1 LHDLDGDAGREP
13 MIVAVRTVGAAV
25 GLLLIAAC
33 AQEPEPPAP
42 EPVVGVSRAD
52 ADFARFMNDPTNPE
66 SWRWLCRAA
75 VGGHTAAQFTVAVRY
90 RDGLPP
96 VAQNLPRAF
105 LWFTAAQKSG
115 LTAAVLARE
124 EVEKRLPEDKVEA
137 LRKRSKPLA
146 EADCRQGRISSKKKR
161 TQ

>member
-1 LHDLDGDAGREP
+1 
-13 MIVAVRTVGAAV
+13 VSAAV
-25 GLLLIAAC
+25 VLLLFAAC
-33 AQEPEPPAP
+33 AQEPETPAP
-42 EPVVGVSRAD
+42 KPVADVSRAD
-52 ADFARFMNDPTNPE
+52 ADFARFMNDPTNPQ

-96 VAQNLPRAF
+96 VEQNLPRAF
-105 LWFTAAQKSG
+105 LWFTAARKSG

-124 EVEKRLPEDKVEA
+124 DVEKRLPEDEVET
-137 LRKRSKPLA
+137 LRKRSAPLT
-146 EADCRQGRISSKKKR
+146 EADCRQGKVSSKKKR